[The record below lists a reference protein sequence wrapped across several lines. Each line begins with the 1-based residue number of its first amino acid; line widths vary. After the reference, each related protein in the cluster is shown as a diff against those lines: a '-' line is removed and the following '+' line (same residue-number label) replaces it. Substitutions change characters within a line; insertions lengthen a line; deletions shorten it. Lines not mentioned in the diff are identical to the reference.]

1 MKIINWIH
9 KNEGWQAGVEIYI
22 EEQFINAKEKIGHSN
37 YEKKTEVIMMLER
50 LLNDIKKIKYMNYY
64 SI

>member
-9 KNEGWQAGVEIYI
+9 KNEGWLELQLQAGVEIYI

-50 LLNDIKKIKYMNYY
+50 LLNDIRKI
-64 SI
+64 

>member
-1 MKIINWIH
+1 M
-9 KNEGWQAGVEIYI
+9 QAGVEIYI

-50 LLNDIKKIKYMNYY
+50 LLYDIVYSKIYIVYEL
-64 SI
+64 